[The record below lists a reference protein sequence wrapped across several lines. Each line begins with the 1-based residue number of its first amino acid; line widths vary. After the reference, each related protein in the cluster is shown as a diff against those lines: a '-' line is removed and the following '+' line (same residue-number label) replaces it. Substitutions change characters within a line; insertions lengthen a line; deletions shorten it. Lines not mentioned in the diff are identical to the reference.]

1 MACQGSLTVVR
12 CPHAAQTGRHFG
24 RSARYFVIVIVIR
37 HETTAAARGA
47 LLLIVRTLFNDAIT
61 VAVWT
66 GFHVCLPVDISASHD
81 VVHRRRF
88 SFPACVGNAAAKPLP
103 NNGGECS
110 KCQHYSWNVTAM
122 APRNGIVCLLQ
133 SLLHIALNGAL
144 RGPLF
149 LPIPARRPLPPVRPC
164 VFTDDPAA
172 AHTMD
177 GWKMRTRMETSR
189 GSEKSGPR
197 RRRPLPVAQPKT
209 PVCSI
214 TVSRRLA
221 RIAGVGQD
229 RDRMKAGGA
238 MSVADLP
245 VALRNRG
252 RSRGENKCV
261 NIVPP

>member
-1 MACQGSLTVVR
+1 MLRKQVGISDAVRVTSSSSSSSGTKPLPPHVGHCCSLSV
-12 CPHAAQTGRHFG
+12 PF
-24 RSARYFVIVIVIR
+24 S
-37 HETTAAARGA
+37 TTPSPLQSGQVFTCAS
-47 LLLIVRTLFNDAIT
+47 L
-61 VAVWT
+61 WT
-66 GFHVCLPVDISASHD
+66 SPQSHD

-133 SLLHIALNGAL
+133 SLLHITLNGAL